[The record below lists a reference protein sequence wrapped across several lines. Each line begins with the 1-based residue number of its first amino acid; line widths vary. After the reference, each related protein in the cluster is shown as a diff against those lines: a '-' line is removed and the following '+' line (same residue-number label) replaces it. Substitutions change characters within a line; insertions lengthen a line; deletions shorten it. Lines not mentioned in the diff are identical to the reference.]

1 MKPAFPLAAAAAL
14 ALATIPNAQADPRQ
28 HPTVEYM
35 ADYTSDTQGE
45 PQGTGNIYYT
55 KDRIRIDVNQAGTSV
70 VMIVDKV
77 KKQVVYLHPATKT
90 YKPEPLDDP
99 DIFNPYASGGW
110 EITKAGEEV
119 VAGVPTTKWEVKPA
133 EKAMFQG
140 FVWTT
145 KENIQVKADGVST
158 DEGKTSE
165 NVFELK
171 NLKIGPVDAAVFEIP
186 AGYKRED

>member
-1 MKPAFPLAAAAAL
+1 MNPAIPLAAAAAL
-14 ALATIPNAQADPRQ
+14 ALAAIPNAQSDPRQ

-45 PQGTGNIYYT
+45 PQGTGKIYYT
-55 KDRIRIDVNQAGTSV
+55 KDRIRIDVNQAGTAV
-70 VMIVDKV
+70 VMLIDKV
-77 KKQVVYLHPATKT
+77 KKQVVYIHPATKT
-90 YKPEPLDDP
+90 YKAEPLEDA
-99 DIFNPYASGGW
+99 DIFNPYAGGGW
-110 EITKAGEEV
+110 EINKAGEEV

-133 EKAMFQG
+133 EKTMFQG

-158 DEGKTSE
+158 DEGKTSK

-171 NLKIGPVDAAVFEIP
+171 NLAIGPVDPKVFQVP